1 MDFPRFVEAISEVAL
16 RGNRQQ
22 HQAVTAVLSL
32 NKEGFMRIRHDDA
45 SHELSKTTAV

>member
-32 NKEGFMRIRHDDA
+32 NKEGFMRIRHDDP
-45 SHELSKTTAV
+45 SHELSKTIAV